1 MRLKHR
7 LLKLEQMQAPP
18 HHVQLIAIDVP
29 DSPDLMLCGGQWQEI
44 PDGVAM
50 LKALPRQSIKVYR
63 GVNVREV

>member
-7 LLKLEQMQAPP
+7 LLKLEQMQGPP

-29 DSPDLMLCGGQWQEI
+29 DSADLRLCGGQWQEI
-44 PDGVAM
+44 PDGVAI
-50 LKALPRQSIKVYR
+50 LKALPRQSIKLYR